1 MNTAPAEINAL
12 LRLVDD
18 PDMDVFSSVSNR
30 IISIGKEIIP
40 YLEHHWETNED
51 PVTQDRVETL
61 IHRLQWQDL
70 KSEFNDWLIH
80 EEENLLKGLLLIC
93 KHKYQE
99 YDFQKTI
106 KELDKI
112 KRNIW
117 LELNQYLTP
126 LEQVNVACSIL
137 FNYYKLKGN
146 EINYAKPDEFLISR
160 VIENKTGNPISNGLL
175 ILVLSQMLDIN
186 LRLIGIPRQ
195 FILACYDSSEHEN
208 LLFFLDGV
216 TGQMYSRAEVDTY
229 FKRIGVT
236 PTRSYFIA
244 KSNKEAILELL
255 KEYKKCFSSEQSPL
269 TLGELDELIE
279 LINAHPRK

>member
-1 MNTAPAEINAL
+1 MNTASNEINAL

-18 PDMDVFSSVSNR
+18 PDADVFSSVSNR

-80 EEENLLKGLLLIC
+80 EEDNLLKGLLLIC

-126 LEQVNVACSIL
+126 LEQVNVSCSIL

-160 VIENKTGNPISNGLL
+160 VIENKSGNPISNGLL

-195 FILACYDSSEHEN
+195 FILACYDSSEQEN

-216 TGQMYSRAEVDTY
+216 TGQMYSRAEVNTY
-229 FKRIGVT
+229 FKRIGVN
-236 PTRSYFIA
+236 PTSSYFIP

-255 KEYKKCFSSEQSPL
+255 KEYKKCFSSEQSSS
-269 TLGELDELIE
+269 TLGEISELIE
-279 LINAHPRK
+279 LIQASCLK